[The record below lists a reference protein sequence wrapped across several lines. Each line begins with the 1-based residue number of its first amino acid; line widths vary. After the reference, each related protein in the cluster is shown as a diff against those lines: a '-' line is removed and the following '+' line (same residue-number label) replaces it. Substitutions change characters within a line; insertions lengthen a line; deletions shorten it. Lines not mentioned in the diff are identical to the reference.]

1 MPGPT
6 ITFGF
11 MLATL
16 YAAVFHVVAGGDV
29 RRLALFM
36 LASWFG
42 FALGQMM
49 ATSLELN
56 ILLVGEVHAGPASLC
71 ALVALLLN
79 YLLTRPRR

>member
-16 YAAVFHVVAGGDV
+16 YAALCHALVGGDV

-36 LASWFG
+36 LASWSGFG
-42 FALGQMM
+42 LGQMM
-49 ATSLELN
+49 ANSLNLG
-56 ILLVGEVHAGPASLC
+56 ILLIGEVHVGPASLC
-71 ALVALLLN
+71 AVAALLLS
-79 YLLTRPRR
+79 YLLTRSQR